1 MTTMP
6 NDSHTPHAGTVQ
18 EFYIDATADNLKI
31 SVLVAI
37 PTADTAPR
45 AIVQIVHGMCE
56 HKERYLPFMQ
66 YLNTRGYI
74 CIAHDHRGHGK
85 SIRTADDL
93 GYFYDGGYEA
103 MINDAHAVTLWA
115 KQHFPNKP
123 LYLFGHS
130 MGSMVVRSYTKR
142 YDNELSGLIV
152 CGSPSYN
159 AGSLVGRGVAQLLS
173 FVRGSHHR
181 SAFIQKL
188 AFGNYNQ
195 KFGQVQSPNAWICSD
210 PEIVAW
216 YDANPLCNF
225 TFTVNGFNNLFAL
238 MRDAYSPKHWSMA
251 QPQLPVLFVSGADD
265 PCLISP
271 AKFDQAV
278 ALMRQVG
285 YQNVGSKLY
294 AGMRHEILNERG
306 KEQVWRD
313 IADTIDRWQN
323 ADKQ

>member
-1 MTTMP
+1 MDK
-6 NDSHTPHAGTVQ
+6 NSHTATADMRH
-18 EFYIDATADNLKI
+18 EFCIDATADNLKI
-31 SVLVAI
+31 SVLTSEPATDVT
-37 PTADTAPR
+37 PK

-74 CIAHDHRGHGK
+74 CIVHDHRGHGK
-85 SIRTADDL
+85 SIRSTDDL
-93 GYFYDGGYEA
+93 GYFYDGGYTA
-103 MINDAHAVTLWA
+103 MIDDAHAVTAWA
-115 KQHFPNKP
+115 KQHFPRLP

-130 MGSMVVRSYTKR
+130 MGSMVVRAYTKR
-142 YDNELSGLIV
+142 YDSELSGLIV

-159 AGSLVGRGVAQLLS
+159 AGSIAGRGVAKLLS
-173 FVRGSHHR
+173 LLRGSHHR

-188 AFGNYNQ
+188 AFGHYNQ

-225 TFTVNGFNNLFAL
+225 TFTVNGFDNLFAL
-238 MRDAYSPKHWSMA
+238 MRDAYSSKQWTMA

-278 ALMRQVG
+278 SLMRQVG
-285 YQNVGSKLY
+285 YEHVTSKLY
-294 AGMRHEILNERG
+294 AGMRHEILNEQG

-313 IADTIDRWQN
+313 IADTIDTWYN

>member
-1 MTTMP
+1 MDQ
-6 NDSHTPHAGTVQ
+6 NSHTATADMRH
-18 EFYIDATADNLKI
+18 EFCIDATADNLKI
-31 SVLVAI
+31 SVLTSEPATDVT
-37 PTADTAPR
+37 PK

-74 CIAHDHRGHGK
+74 CIVHDHRGHGK
-85 SIRTADDL
+85 SIRSTDDL
-93 GYFYDGGYEA
+93 GYFYDGGYTA
-103 MINDAHAVTLWA
+103 MIDDAHAVTAWA
-115 KQHFPNKP
+115 KQHFPRLP

-130 MGSMVVRSYTKR
+130 MGSMVVRAYTKR
-142 YDNELSGLIV
+142 YDSELSGLIV

-159 AGSLVGRGVAQLLS
+159 AGSIAGRGVAKLLS
-173 FVRGSHHR
+173 LLRGSHHR

-188 AFGNYNQ
+188 AFGHYNQ

-225 TFTVNGFNNLFAL
+225 TFTVNGFDNLFAL
-238 MRDAYSPKHWSMA
+238 MRDAYSPKQWTMA

-278 ALMRQVG
+278 SLMRQVG
-285 YQNVGSKLY
+285 YEHVTSKLY
-294 AGMRHEILNERG
+294 AGMRHEILNEQG

-313 IADTIDRWQN
+313 IADTIDTWYN

>member
-1 MTTMP
+1 MD
-6 NDSHTPHAGTVQ
+6 NNSHTATADMHH
-18 EFYIDATADNLKI
+18 EFCIDATADNLRI
-31 SVLVAI
+31 SVLTSEPATDVT
-37 PTADTAPR
+37 PK

-74 CIAHDHRGHGK
+74 CIVHDHRGHGK
-85 SIRTADDL
+85 SIRSTDDL
-93 GYFYDGGYEA
+93 GYFYDGGYTA
-103 MINDAHAVTLWA
+103 MIDDAHAVTAWA
-115 KQHFPNKP
+115 KQHFPRLP

-130 MGSMVVRSYTKR
+130 MGSMVVRAYTKR
-142 YDNELSGLIV
+142 YDSELSGLIV

-159 AGSLVGRGVAQLLS
+159 AGSIAGRGVAKLLS
-173 FVRGSHHR
+173 LLRGSHHR

-188 AFGNYNQ
+188 AFGHYNQ

-225 TFTVNGFNNLFAL
+225 TFTVNGFDNLFAL
-238 MRDAYSPKHWSMA
+238 MRDAYSPKQWTMA

-278 ALMRQVG
+278 SLMRQVG
-285 YQNVGSKLY
+285 YEHVTSKLY
-294 AGMRHEILNERG
+294 AGMRHEILNEQG

-313 IADTIDRWQN
+313 IADTIDTWHN

>member
-1 MTTMP
+1 MDK
-6 NDSHTPHAGTVQ
+6 NSHTATADMRH
-18 EFYIDATADNLKI
+18 EFCIDATADNLKI
-31 SVLVAI
+31 SVLTSEPATDVT
-37 PTADTAPR
+37 PK

-74 CIAHDHRGHGK
+74 CIVHDHRGHGK
-85 SIRTADDL
+85 SIRSTDDL
-93 GYFYDGGYEA
+93 GYFYDGGYTA
-103 MINDAHAVTLWA
+103 MIDDAHAVTAWA
-115 KQHFPNKP
+115 KQHFPRLP

-130 MGSMVVRSYTKR
+130 MGSMVVRAYTKR
-142 YDNELSGLIV
+142 YDSELSGLIV

-159 AGSLVGRGVAQLLS
+159 AGSIAGRGVAKLLS
-173 FVRGSHHR
+173 LLRGSHHR

-188 AFGNYNQ
+188 AFGHYNQ

-225 TFTVNGFNNLFAL
+225 TFTVNGFDNLFAL
-238 MRDAYSPKHWSMA
+238 MRDAYSPKQWTMA

-278 ALMRQVG
+278 SLMRQVG
-285 YQNVGSKLY
+285 YEHVTSKLY
-294 AGMRHEILNERG
+294 AGMRHEILNEQG

-313 IADTIDRWQN
+313 IADTIDTWHN

>member
-1 MTTMP
+1 MDK
-6 NDSHTPHAGTVQ
+6 NSHTATADMRH
-18 EFYIDATADNLKI
+18 EFCIDATADNLKI
-31 SVLVAI
+31 SVLTSEPATDVT
-37 PTADTAPR
+37 PK

-74 CIAHDHRGHGK
+74 CIVHDHRGHGK
-85 SIRTADDL
+85 SIRSTDDL
-93 GYFYDGGYEA
+93 GYFYDGGYTA
-103 MINDAHAVTLWA
+103 MIDDAHAVTAWA
-115 KQHFPNKP
+115 KQHFPRLP

-130 MGSMVVRSYTKR
+130 MGSMVVRAYTKR
-142 YDNELSGLIV
+142 YDSELSGLIV

-159 AGSLVGRGVAQLLS
+159 AGSIAGRGVAKLLS
-173 FVRGSHHR
+173 LLRGSHHR
-181 SAFIQKL
+181 SALIQKL
-188 AFGNYNQ
+188 AFGHYNQ

-225 TFTVNGFNNLFAL
+225 TFTVNGFDNLFAL
-238 MRDAYSPKHWSMA
+238 MRDAYSPKQWTMA

-278 ALMRQVG
+278 SLMRQVG
-285 YQNVGSKLY
+285 YEHVTSKLY
-294 AGMRHEILNERG
+294 AGMRHEILNEQG

-313 IADTIDRWQN
+313 IADTIDTWYN
-323 ADKQ
+323 TDKQ

>member
-1 MTTMP
+1 MDKQTITDGCSDFFI
-6 NDSHTPHAGTVQ
+6 DSTS
-18 EFYIDATADNLKI
+18 DNLKI
-31 SVLVAI
+31 SVLTTKTPVGVT
-37 PTADTAPR
+37 PK

-123 LYLFGHS
+123 LYMFGHS

-142 YDNELSGLIV
+142 YDNELAGLIV

-159 AGSLVGRGVAQLLS
+159 AGSIVGRSVAKLLS
-173 FVRGSHHR
+173 LLYGSHHR

-188 AFGNYNQ
+188 AFGSYNKQ
-195 KFGQVQSPNAWICSD
+195 FGQVQSSNAWICSD
-210 PEIVAW
+210 PEIVTW

-225 TFTVNGFNNLFAL
+225 IFTTNGFDNLFAL
-238 MRDAYSPKHWSMA
+238 MRDAYSPKNWAMT
-251 QPQLPVLFVSGADD
+251 QPELPVMFVSGADD

-271 AKFDQAV
+271 AKFDRAV
-278 ALMRQVG
+278 ALMRRVG
-285 YQNVGSKLY
+285 YREVSSKLY
-294 AGMRHEILNERG
+294 AGMRHEILNEQG
-306 KEQVWRD
+306 KEQVWHD
-313 IADTIDRWQN
+313 IVGTLDKWQN
-323 ADKQ
+323 INKH

>member
-1 MTTMP
+1 MDK
-6 NDSHTPHAGTVQ
+6 NSHTATADMRH
-18 EFYIDATADNLKI
+18 EFCIDATADNLKI
-31 SVLVAI
+31 SVLISEPATDVT
-37 PTADTAPR
+37 PK

-74 CIAHDHRGHGK
+74 CIVHDHRGHGK
-85 SIRTADDL
+85 SIRSTDDL
-93 GYFYDGGYEA
+93 GYFYDGGYTA
-103 MINDAHAVTLWA
+103 MIDDAHAVTAWA
-115 KQHFPNKP
+115 KQHFPRLP

-130 MGSMVVRSYTKR
+130 MGSMVVRAYTKR
-142 YDNELSGLIV
+142 YDSELAGLIV

-159 AGSLVGRGVAQLLS
+159 AGSIAGRGVAKLLS
-173 FVRGSHHR
+173 LLHGSHHR

-188 AFGNYNQ
+188 AFGHYNQ

-225 TFTVNGFNNLFAL
+225 TFTVNGFDNLFAL
-238 MRDAYSPKHWSMA
+238 MRDAYSPKQWTMA

-278 ALMRQVG
+278 SLMRQVG
-285 YQNVGSKLY
+285 YEHVTSKLY
-294 AGMRHEILNERG
+294 AGMRHEILNEQG

-313 IADTIDRWQN
+313 IADTIDTWHN

>member
-1 MTTMP
+1 M
-6 NDSHTPHAGTVQ
+6 NQNSHTATADMRH
-18 EFYIDATADNLKI
+18 EFCIDATADNLKI
-31 SVLVAI
+31 SVLTSEPATDVT
-37 PTADTAPR
+37 PK

-56 HKERYLPFMQ
+56 HKERYLPFMH

-74 CIAHDHRGHGK
+74 CIVHDHRGHGK
-85 SIRTADDL
+85 SIRSTDDL
-93 GYFYDGGYEA
+93 GYFYDGGYTA
-103 MINDAHAVTLWA
+103 MIDDAHAVTAWA
-115 KQHFPNKP
+115 KQHFPRLP

-130 MGSMVVRSYTKR
+130 MGSMVVRAYTKR
-142 YDNELSGLIV
+142 YDSELSGLIV

-159 AGSLVGRGVAQLLS
+159 AGSIAGRGVAKLLS
-173 FVRGSHHR
+173 LLRGSHHR

-188 AFGNYNQ
+188 AFGHYNQ

-225 TFTVNGFNNLFAL
+225 TFTVNGFDNLFAL
-238 MRDAYSPKHWSMA
+238 MRDAYSPKQWTMA

-278 ALMRQVG
+278 SLMRQVG
-285 YQNVGSKLY
+285 YEHVTSKLY
-294 AGMRHEILNERG
+294 AGMRHEILNEQG

-313 IADTIDRWQN
+313 IADTIDTWYN

>member
-1 MTTMP
+1 MDQ
-6 NDSHTPHAGTVQ
+6 NSHTATADMRH
-18 EFYIDATADNLKI
+18 EFCIDATADNLKI
-31 SVLVAI
+31 SVLTSEPA
-37 PTADTAPR
+37 ADVTPK

-74 CIAHDHRGHGK
+74 CIVHDHRGHGK
-85 SIRTADDL
+85 SIRSADDL
-93 GYFYDGGYEA
+93 GYFYDGGYTA
-103 MINDAHAVTLWA
+103 MIDDAHAVTAWA
-115 KQHFPNKP
+115 KQHFPRLP

-130 MGSMVVRSYTKR
+130 MGSMVVRAYTKR
-142 YDNELSGLIV
+142 YDSELSGLIV

-159 AGSLVGRGVAQLLS
+159 AGSIAGRGVAKLLS
-173 FVRGSHHR
+173 LLRGNHHR

-225 TFTVNGFNNLFAL
+225 TFTVNGFDNLFAL
-238 MRDAYSPKHWSMA
+238 MRDAYSLKQWAMA

-278 ALMRQVG
+278 SLMRQVG
-285 YQNVGSKLY
+285 YEHVTSKLY
-294 AGMRHEILNERG
+294 AGMRHEILNEQG

-313 IADTIDRWQN
+313 IADTIDTWHN

>member
-1 MTTMP
+1 MDK
-6 NDSHTPHAGTVQ
+6 NSHTATADMRH
-18 EFYIDATADNLKI
+18 EFCIDATADNLKI
-31 SVLVAI
+31 SVLTSEPATDVT
-37 PTADTAPR
+37 PK

-74 CIAHDHRGHGK
+74 CIVHDHRGHGK
-85 SIRTADDL
+85 SIRSTDDL
-93 GYFYDGGYEA
+93 GYFYDGGYTA
-103 MINDAHAVTLWA
+103 MIDDAHAVTAWA
-115 KQHFPNKP
+115 KQHFPRLP

-130 MGSMVVRSYTKR
+130 MGSMVVRAYTKR
-142 YDNELSGLIV
+142 YDSELSGLIV

-159 AGSLVGRGVAQLLS
+159 AGSIAGRGVAKLLS
-173 FVRGSHHR
+173 LLRGSHHR

-188 AFGNYNQ
+188 AFGHYNQ

-225 TFTVNGFNNLFAL
+225 TFTVNGFDNLFAL
-238 MRDAYSPKHWSMA
+238 MRDAYSPKQWTMA

-271 AKFDQAV
+271 TKFDQAV
-278 ALMRQVG
+278 SLMRQVG
-285 YQNVGSKLY
+285 YEHVTSKLY
-294 AGMRHEILNERG
+294 AGMRHEILNEQG

-313 IADTIDRWQN
+313 ITDTIDTWHN

>member
-1 MTTMP
+1 MDK
-6 NDSHTPHAGTVQ
+6 NSHTATADMRH
-18 EFYIDATADNLKI
+18 EFCIDATADNLKI
-31 SVLVAI
+31 SVLTSEPATDVT
-37 PTADTAPR
+37 PK

-74 CIAHDHRGHGK
+74 CIVHDHRGHGK
-85 SIRTADDL
+85 SIRSTDDL
-93 GYFYDGGYEA
+93 GYFYDGGYTA
-103 MINDAHAVTLWA
+103 MIDDAHAVTAWA
-115 KQHFPNKP
+115 KQHFPRLP

-130 MGSMVVRSYTKR
+130 MGSMVVRAYTKR
-142 YDNELSGLIV
+142 YDSELSGLIV

-159 AGSLVGRGVAQLLS
+159 AGSIVGRGVAKLLS
-173 FVRGSHHR
+173 LLRGSHHR

-188 AFGNYNQ
+188 AFGHYNQ

-225 TFTVNGFNNLFAL
+225 TFTVNGFDNLFAL
-238 MRDAYSPKHWSMA
+238 MRDAYSPKQWTME

-278 ALMRQVG
+278 SLMRQVG
-285 YQNVGSKLY
+285 YEHVTSKLY
-294 AGMRHEILNERG
+294 AGMRHEILNEQG

-313 IADTIDRWQN
+313 IADTIDTWHN